1 MVKGYDY
8 TWIRLSRKM
17 IGNCSDIIQGMKI
30 TVVIPVYNEAKTIQE
45 ILRRV
50 QNMDLVH
57 EIVVVDDGSTDGT
70 REILRELD
78 GSGIVRVIL
87 HERNLGK
94 GAALVTG
101 FRHATGDII
110 IIQDADL
117 EYDPVI

>member
-1 MVKGYDY
+1 
-8 TWIRLSRKM
+8 
-17 IGNCSDIIQGMKI
+17 MKI

-117 EYDPVI
+117 EYDPREYPNLLAPIREGKA